1 MNFEPRGAEENTTDA
16 EEQNLPQLYSKTLI
30 LIFSIFFS
38 PIFAAVLLF
47 SNLKSL
53 GKKSAAWW
61 VLLFAIGYLLAT
73 AVVMSLFNLSPSL
86 SLIANVIGAAILNE
100 YFWNKYIGSET
111 EFQKKSWIRPV
122 AISVFIVLVM
132 FSLMMMA
139 Q

>member
-1 MNFEPRGAEENTTDA
+1 MNFQPGEVEETVNGN
-16 EEQNLPQLYSKTLI
+16 EEQNLPKLYSKTVI
-30 LIFSIFFS
+30 LVFSIFFS
-38 PIFAAVLLF
+38 TIFAAALLF

-61 VLLFAIGYLLAT
+61 VLLFAVGYLFAT
-73 AVVMSLFNLSPSL
+73 AIIMAVFNLSPTL
-86 SLIANVIGAAILNE
+86 SVIANVIGAAILNE

-111 EFQKKSWIRPV
+111 EFEKKSWTRPV
-122 AISVFIVLVM
+122 AISIFIVLVM